1 MNELGMDESAA
12 EGTVFNYQAFGQ
24 STWLVPQKAGY
35 KSQGEKNEAFSLLF
49 FSIRTVNF
57 YN

>member
-12 EGTVFNYQAFGQ
+12 EGAVFSYQAFGQ

-35 KSQGEKNEAFSLLF
+35 KSQGEKIKHFLYYSFL
-49 FSIRTVNF
+49 
-57 YN
+57 YGQ